1 LKKFEFFRKLR
12 NWFIPFYPDHEAVD
26 SIFRD
31 EILGPGINELA
42 EALYKT
48 PFICNSD
55 KFSLI
60 LNMKHMPSDQ
70 KSMMLK
76 VFRMELDGLEQ
87 MKYDNELT
95 DPAAVFRTT
104 VTQYI
109 QDLYRFFKLSDFRHE
124 FDDFFTGRL
133 DLYNS
138 LFYRE
143 TCGSVADD
151 RSLADYFFS
160 KEYYEDALA
169 LYLTILKSV
178 TDDAE
183 LYEKAGYCYQKAGE
197 YDKALEKYSMATI
210 IEPRTWTLRKT
221 GWCLRRLG
229 KPAEALEAYRRA
241 LQNEPDDLNTVLMV
255 AHCCLD
261 TANYDEALKHYFRVE
276 YESPGNSKVLRPI
289 AWCYLV
295 TGRYAEAEMY
305 FERLAETG
313 LTPYDKINMGHL
325 ALCQGNTRI
334 AAGHYLS
341 ALAGGEMSAESF
353 LSAFNDD
360 IPFLAENG
368 VNPDDLPILLDYVLM
383 NLKKEN

>member
-1 LKKFEFFRKLR
+1 
-12 NWFIPFYPDHEAVD
+12 
-26 SIFRD
+26 
-31 EILGPGINELA
+31 
-42 EALYKT
+42 
-48 PFICNSD
+48 
-55 KFSLI
+55 
-60 LNMKHMPSDQ
+60 
-70 KSMMLK
+70 MMLK